1 MLGKLVELL
10 DEIKRV
16 GRHYEPL
23 NSAVYVARLET
34 EEEFAQEEARL
45 SSGNKGY
52 DLYRNWT
59 RLCQLD

>member
-1 MLGKLVELL
+1 MLGNLVELL

-23 NSAVYVARLET
+23 DSAVHVARLET

-45 SSGNKGY
+45 K
-52 DLYRNWT
+52 DRNIWQQ
-59 RLCQLD
+59 RV